1 MPFYEERG
9 QYALSLL
16 SFGKNR
22 ELIVQ
27 PPGSGVTSSECAS
40 WYRMGCFF
48 IPSPPL
54 LKVDNYSDMA
64 VIDEEDA
71 SLSLLYSAICGL
83 SIRGCV
89 YETIRIPFPERT
101 DSRAE
106 GALSR
111 VCGYEAG
118 LGAYSGHS
126 RPSGAE
132 RQSLG
137 GAGGQA
143 RRTRKSPAE
152 SGALRSQAERHVLR
166 TIHIPRKQGGGSQ

>member
-16 SFGKNR
+16 SFEKTGADSAA
-22 ELIVQ
+22 
-27 PPGSGVTSSECAS
+27 PGSGITSSECAS

-48 IPSPPL
+48 TPSPLL
-54 LKVDNYSDMA
+54 LKVDNYSDIA

-71 SLSLLYSAICGL
+71 SLFLLYSAICGL
-83 SIRGCV
+83 PIRGCV

-118 LGAYSGHS
+118 LGAYSGYS
-126 RPSGAE
+126 
-132 RQSLG
+132 
-137 GAGGQA
+137 
-143 RRTRKSPAE
+143 
-152 SGALRSQAERHVLR
+152 
-166 TIHIPRKQGGGSQ
+166 